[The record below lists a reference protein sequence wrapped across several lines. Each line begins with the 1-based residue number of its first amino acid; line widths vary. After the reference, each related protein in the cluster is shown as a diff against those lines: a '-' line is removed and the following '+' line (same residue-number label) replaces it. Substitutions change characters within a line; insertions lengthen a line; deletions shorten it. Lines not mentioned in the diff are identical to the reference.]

1 MLIRGWTSSNFL
13 ISVLLVDLFLVFRM
27 PLISCSALVCHV
39 PDPNK
44 AFWRVNYFSSWPL
57 VFHS

>member
-44 AFWRVNYFSSWPL
+44 AV
-57 VFHS
+57 